1 MEEIKNEKLVHK
13 ELSYRVMGVLF
24 DVFKEL
30 GAGHKEKY
38 YENAIA
44 EGLKS
49 AGISFAQQLYV
60 PLSFNGKVIGK
71 YYLDF
76 LVDSKLVLE
85 LKKGDMYS
93 SKKHIEQV
101 ISYLKAHHLQLGI
114 LAQFTSEGVKYR
126 RIINLR

>member
-1 MEEIKNEKLVHK
+1 MTGEKKSELVHP

-24 DVFKEL
+24 EVFKEF

-44 EGLKS
+44 ESLKA

-60 PLSFNGKVIGK
+60 PLLFKGKLVGK
-71 YYLDF
+71 YFLDF
-76 LVDSKLVLE
+76 LIDGKIVLE

-93 SKKHIEQV
+93 SKKHIDQV
-101 ISYLKAHHLQLGI
+101 LSYLKANNLQLGI

-126 RIINLR
+126 RIVNLR